1 MATIST
7 VKARDEFSTVV
18 NRAAFG
24 KERVILTRRGKKL
37 AAVVPIDDVKLL
49 EELEDR
55 LDLEEAERILADQ
68 NEVPIPYKKAR
79 KRLGLK

>member
-1 MATIST
+1 MANIST

-18 NRAAFG
+18 NRVAFG

-37 AAVVPIDDVKLL
+37 AAVVPIEDVKLL

-55 LDLEEAERILADQ
+55 LDLEEAERILVDQ